1 MKSIMNTLVWC
12 LAAAVGGM
20 LCIIL
25 PPYLIPGGIQTVYT
39 ESLFPAFATAWENL
53 TILPTLGCFFGLGFL
68 LGLAHPSRWLLLGCA
83 TIAAPPILAICEMI
97 VSPTSHNLWP
107 LEFLLYGVVNSPSLL
122 GAFLGS
128 RLGKMKKK
136 ITEQI
141 A

>member
-1 MKSIMNTLVWC
+1 MNTLVWC

-25 PPYLIPGGIQTVYT
+25 PPYLIPGGIKTVYDT
-39 ESLFPAFATAWENL
+39 ETLFPIFATAWENL
-53 TILPTLGCFFGLGFL
+53 AFLPALGCFLGLGFL

-83 TIAAPPILAICEMI
+83 TIAAPPILAIFEMN
-97 VSPTSHNLWP
+97 VFSTSHNLWP

>member
-1 MKSIMNTLVWC
+1 MKFIMITLGWC

-25 PPYLIPGGIQTVYT
+25 PPYLLPDGIKTAYT
-39 ESLFPAFATAWENL
+39 APLFPAFRTAWENL
-53 TILPTLGCFFGLGFL
+53 AFLPTLGCFLCLGFL
-68 LGLAHPSRWLLLGCA
+68 FGLARPSIWLLLGCA
-83 TIAAPPILAICEMI
+83 TIAAPPILAVCEMI

-107 LEFLLYGVVNSPSLL
+107 LEFIFYGVVNTPSLL

-128 RLGKMKKK
+128 RIRKVKK

-141 A
+141 V